1 MTWQHEMFG
10 VRFLN
15 IMLVLSDV
23 YNLCSYKLLEVFCMR
38 YGVRRYRVQYSLR
51 GNPRATG
58 FAVINAPSMQY
69 IRDNW
74 YAICGG
80 QAYVLRKI
88 VAV

>member
-1 MTWQHEMFG
+1 MKI
-10 VRFLN
+10 VVIFLVTIVIN
-15 IMLVLSDV
+15 YWRCFV
-23 YNLCSYKLLEVFCMR
+23 MR

-74 YAICGG
+74 CDICGG

>member
-1 MTWQHEMFG
+1 
-10 VRFLN
+10 
-15 IMLVLSDV
+15 
-23 YNLCSYKLLEVFCMR
+23 MR

-51 GNPRATG
+51 GNPRSTG

-74 YAICGG
+74 CAICGG

>member
-1 MTWQHEMFG
+1 MCCR
-10 VRFLN
+10 RFLKREEDCGD
-15 IMLVLSDV
+15 IFS
-23 YNLCSYKLLEVFCMR
+23 YCSYKLLEVFRMR

-74 YAICGG
+74 CAICGG

>member
-1 MTWQHEMFG
+1 
-10 VRFLN
+10 
-15 IMLVLSDV
+15 
-23 YNLCSYKLLEVFCMR
+23 MR

-74 YAICGG
+74 CAICGG